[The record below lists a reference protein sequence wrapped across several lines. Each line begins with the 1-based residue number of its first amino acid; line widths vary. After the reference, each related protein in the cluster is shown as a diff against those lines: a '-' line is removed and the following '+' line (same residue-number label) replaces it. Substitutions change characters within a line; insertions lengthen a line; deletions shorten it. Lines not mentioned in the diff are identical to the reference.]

1 MSFRAAKQIAPIT
14 ATTALLEINLKER
27 EREKKTIIINK
38 AAVWSQRKVD
48 GGRPRLQ
55 EKENE
60 KDFINEFG
68 FGGVEWN
75 G

>member
-1 MSFRAAKQIAPIT
+1 MSFRAAKQVAPIT

-38 AAVWSQRKVD
+38 AVVWSQCAID
-48 GGRPRLQ
+48 GSRPRLQ

-60 KDFINEFG
+60 KDFFIFIS
-68 FGGVEWN
+68 FGG
-75 G
+75 